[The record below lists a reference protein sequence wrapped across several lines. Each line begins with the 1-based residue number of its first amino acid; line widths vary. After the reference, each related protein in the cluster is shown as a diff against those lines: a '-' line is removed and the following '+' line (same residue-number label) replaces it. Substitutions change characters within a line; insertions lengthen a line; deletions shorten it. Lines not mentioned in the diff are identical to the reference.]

1 MGRTRRRV
9 VSLCIAASLSL
20 TIAGPASGASL
31 TDAQRADNA
40 IGYLARQ
47 QAADGSMPGFSAIGS
62 TADAELAVRAA
73 NIGADVEHGAITFL
87 RKQVRA
93 GNVTQIGAVAKLHF
107 PGLHQDAAKW
117 LAETRKAKAVGLDT
131 ASIDYGQSTL
141 YESHRVLYE
150 RDIPA
155 FENLTNLDQLPARG
169 AIVIA
174 LPMKIKGGSGAPL
187 RAIAI
192 LR

>member
-1 MGRTRRRV
+1 PFREGARTPGKEPTMGRTRRRV

-93 GNVTQIGAVAKLHF
+93 GNVTQIGAVAKVVLAVVASGGNARDFGGKNLVADLLDRIQAGGHF
-107 PGLHQDAAKW
+107 QQAA
-117 LAETRKAKAVGLDT
+117 V
-131 ASIDYGQSTL
+131 
-141 YESHRVLYE
+141 
-150 RDIPA
+150 
-155 FENLTNLDQLPARG
+155 
-169 AIVIA
+169 
-174 LPMKIKGGSGAPL
+174 
-187 RAIAI
+187 
-192 LR
+192 